1 MRDVTESPIAGY
13 FVGRARFPKEKA
25 RFVSW
30 LALVAQE
37 QPGNVTRRFAL
48 TTPCPRE
55 KYIDMYSMYS

>member
-37 QPGNVTRRFAL
+37 QPGNVTRRL
-48 TTPCPRE
+48 L
-55 KYIDMYSMYS
+55 